1 MAKSLRERIREKAK
15 QLTEEASSSNK
26 YTYSSGESYYSLPEG
41 VSQFIPTTGKDG
53 KGELHRL
60 DLIMFARGEIF
71 PDQTFGSPNV
81 PEVGDPVFRLD
92 LNVHFAVGPDNL
104 AVICPKHSFRSKIA
118 KGEKK
123 GCPICE
129 LSEQKQSEVSDK
141 EKRTEI
147 YKAFRPKRRCMYNVI
162 IRDGDEEEAKGVQV
176 FEVSHF
182 VFQEKLNDAQDML
195 RKEGEGEVNYADCD
209 DGRLILFNAFK
220 DKFGDNDYTNISGVK
235 FKERVRN
242 KKEYLITDDELELA
256 HDLGKFLKLYSYD
269 EIAAMI
275 SEDAKPSKSKDDEEE
290 DEEDEDTPPF
300 ESRKKKTE
308 KKEDEEEEG
317 EEVCPHSY
325 EIGVDYL
332 EKEECEDCQGSIYR
346 TCMQA
351 HKRLRRERKIK

>member
-15 QLTEEASSSNK
+15 QLTEEASQSNK

-60 DLIMFARGEIF
+60 DLIMFARGEVF
-71 PDQTFGSPNV
+71 PDQTFGSATV

-92 LNVHFAVGPDNL
+92 LNVHFGVGPDNL
-104 AVICPKHSFRSKIA
+104 SVVCPKHSFRSKIA

-129 LSEQKQSEVSDK
+129 MMEQKQSEVSDK

-176 FEVSHF
+176 YEASHF

-220 DKFGDNDYTNISGVK
+220 DKFGDNEYTNISGVK

-242 KKEYLITDDELELA
+242 KKEYLITDDELEQA
-256 HDLGKFLKLYSYD
+256 HDLGQFLKLYSYD

-275 SEDAKPSKSKDDEEE
+275 SEDAKPSKPKVD
-290 DEEDEDTPPF
+290 DEEDEDETPPF

-308 KKEDEEEEG
+308 KKVEEKVEEED
-317 EEVCPHSY
+317 EEVCPHGY
-325 EIGVDYL
+325 ELGISYL
-332 EKEECEDCQGSIYR
+332 EQPECEDCENLPYR
-346 TCMQA
+346 LCMQA
-351 HKRLRRERKIK
+351 HKALRKSKKK

>member
-15 QLTEEASSSNK
+15 QLTEEASQSNK

-41 VSQFIPTTGKDG
+41 VIQWSPSSGKDG

-60 DLIMFARGEIF
+60 DLVMFARGEVF
-71 PDQTFGSPNV
+71 PDQTFGSPIV
-81 PEVGDPVFRLD
+81 PNVGDPVFRLD
-92 LNVHFAVGPDNL
+92 LNVHFGVGPDNL
-104 AVICPKHSFRSKIA
+104 AVVCPKHSFRSRVA

-129 LSEQKQSEVSDK
+129 LSDQKQSEVSDK

-147 YKAFRPKRRCMYNVI
+147 YKTFRPKRRCMYNVI

-182 VFQEKLNDAQDML
+182 VFQEKLNDAQNML

-220 DKFGDNDYTNISGVK
+220 DKFGDNDYTNISGLK

-242 KKEYLITDDELELA
+242 KKEYLITDEELAQA
-256 HDLGKFLKLYSYD
+256 HDLGKFLRLYSYD

-275 SEDAKPSKSKDDEEE
+275 AEDIKPSKLKEDA
-290 DEEDEDTPPF
+290 DEEDDPPF
-300 ESRKKKTE
+300 ESRKKKIE
-308 KKEDEEEEG
+308 KKVEEEDEKDEV
-317 EEVCPHSY
+317 VCPHGY
-325 EIGVDYL
+325 ELGVDYL
-332 EKEECEDCQGSIYR
+332 SEDECGDCQGEEY
-346 TCMQA
+346 TACLKA
-351 HKRLRRERKIK
+351 HKLLRKNKKK